1 MSFARRRS
9 GRSDWLRRQAFSPIE
24 VLETRQL
31 LTTGLQSIASG
42 YLAPWLPTDQFV
54 TNPITH
60 QRELYLASESI
71 NPNNPDS
78 PGLVNEGKVVSGTDR
93 EGDQWTI
100 TVHGPGKVI
109 VTDTTPNDGLLD
121 DDIDTI
127 QIVGSSLTSTYVTG
141 NVIASNKIPANFNGI
156 NPPPSNGTIL
166 FNNLTALSG
175 VKSIELNGF
184 DLSDQVTPAVTST
197 TGVFLYGGVG
207 TLSFDSI
214 DQSQNTAVSTTPY
227 QIVIGNSTTPL
238 KVKPSIIL
246 NNITN
251 LVFNGS
257 SENDPSTTP
266 LTSPSVEFEINGTVR
281 NFDITSTG
289 PGAVQ
294 QGFQV
299 FFPPVGTT
307 GRTSVQATAV
317 DNLKVAGSAKNFT
330 VSKAPVP
337 FSSENSGIKFL
348 KKATFG
354 GNADGVGIDVKGRI
368 GSLKFKRGLGN
379 PNGVFTSVNSTT
391 GLHQPTTI
399 YGTPSLTTGYPAAG
413 DLGGQIRAKSIGKL
427 SVNAANVNVQ
437 NPQDPSYGQL
447 IELGFP
453 VNVTSTGTA
462 LTNAVIV
469 TSGSID
475 DTSVSGTSLNT
486 EIKTGFDLTSF
497 LAGLEGTRSASQ
509 IAALTVNNGDL
520 TNSIVSASV
529 RPQNHNYAKNTATFG
544 PGKINVK
551 LTNTK
556 LNSTGGTT
564 GLGNTG
570 VGIFARQKRRLK

>member
-9 GRSDWLRRQAFSPIE
+9 GRSDWLRRPAFSPIE

-31 LTTGLQSIASG
+31 LTTGLQSMASG

-60 QRELYLASESI
+60 QRELYLASMAI
-71 NPNNPDS
+71 NPKNPNS
-78 PGLVNEGKVVSGTDR
+78 PGLTNEGKVVSGTDR

-127 QIVGSSLTSTYVTG
+127 QIVGSNLKTTYVTG
-141 NVIASNKIPANFNGI
+141 NVFASNKIPANFNGV
-156 NPPPSNGTIL
+156 NPSPSNGTIL
-166 FNNLTALSG
+166 FNNLTALAG

-184 DLSDQVTPAVTST
+184 DLSNQVTPAVTST
-197 TGVFLYGGVG
+197 TGIFLYGGVG

-214 DQSQNTAVSTTPY
+214 DQTQNTAISTTPY
-227 QIVIGNSTTPL
+227 QIVIGNPTTPL
-238 KVKPSIIL
+238 KVEPSIFL

-266 LTSPSVEFEINGTVR
+266 LTTPSVEFEINGTVR
-281 NFDITSTG
+281 NFNIISTG
-289 PGAVQ
+289 PGAVN

-307 GRTSVQATAV
+307 GRTSLQATAV
-317 DNLKVAGSAKNFT
+317 DNLNVTGSAKNLT

-337 FSSENSGIKFL
+337 FSSENSGVKFL

-354 GNADGVGIDVKGRI
+354 GNADGVGIDVKGKI

-379 PNGVFTSVNSTT
+379 PNGVFTSVGST

-437 NPQDPSYGQL
+437 TPQDPSYGQL
-447 IELGFP
+447 IELGYP
-453 VNVTSTGTA
+453 VYVSSTGTA

-475 DTSVSGTSLNT
+475 DTSITGTSLNT
-486 EIKTGFDLTSF
+486 EIKTGFDLTSY

-520 TNSIVSASV
+520 TNSIASASV
-529 RPQNHNYAKNTATFG
+529 RPQNHNYAKNTVTFG

-551 LTNTK
+551 VTNTA

-570 VGIFARQKRRLK
+570 TGVFARKKRLLK